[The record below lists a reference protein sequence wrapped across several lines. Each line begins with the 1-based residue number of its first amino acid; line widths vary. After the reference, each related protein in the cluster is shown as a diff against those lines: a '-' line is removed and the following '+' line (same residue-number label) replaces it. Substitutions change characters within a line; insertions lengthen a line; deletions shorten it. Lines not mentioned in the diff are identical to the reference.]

1 MGSVQGVAHRVH
13 VVRPRSGDLVHVVE
27 AHPAALAVE
36 AHVEV
41 EGLDVPHVA
50 EGVVAQAREH
60 GAVVLVVVQ
69 DDGRDANGRDVLRQ
83 EGWCLEV
90 PDVRV
95 ELRNACKQGRGAGT

>member
-13 VVRPRSGDLVHVVE
+13 GVRPRSGDLIHVVE

-36 AHVEV
+36 AHVEI

-69 DDGRDANGRDVLRQ
+69 GDGGDANRRDVLRQ
-83 EGWCLEV
+83 EVRCREE
-90 PDVRV
+90 PDICV
-95 ELRNACKQGRGAGT
+95 ELRDACRQGRGAGT